1 MIVMATLHRGVYTSV
16 KSSPHSSVD
25 GRGLSRGVAQRL
37 DETEGTDIWSASP
50 WTRSQDH
57 VVWQSGHVDFCEPVN
72 HLYRQAEWNLLWH
85 VLHSRRGR
93 WPVEAWMIM

>member
-16 KSSPHSSVD
+16 NVIVKSS
-25 GRGLSRGVAQRL
+25 RGLSRGVAAGGR
-37 DETEGTDIWSASP
+37 DGTDIWSASP
-50 WTRSQDH
+50 WMRSQDH